1 MGNQWYGHMGRR
13 SLTLPNY
20 IFRCRIGSNASNIF
34 RFGRVHKICVQPY
47 FFASNLTCL
56 VSVYCWVVSDFVSE
70 LLPHPRQNFRLPGP
84 CCCLS
89 LNPARS
95 LAAAQVASTG
105 YSILDTL
112 PLSPFTVR
120 NSVAITPSALSLRSQ
135 VMMANSKKCH
145 QKLCKLSLTVSG
157 GESVTWK
164 FLMQHIFSHHTK
176 IDKIKES
183 QGSTHT

>member
-1 MGNQWYGHMGRR
+1 MHQTYFDLEESTKYVFNLIS
-13 SLTLPNY
+13 SLPTL
-20 IFRCRIGSNASNIF
+20 
-34 RFGRVHKICVQPY
+34 
-47 FFASNLTCL
+47 L
-56 VSVYCWVVSDFVSE
+56 VSSQFIAGLCLILCPSFCHIPDKTSDSPALAAV
-70 LLPHPRQNFRLPGP
+70 
-84 CCCLS
+84 S

>member
-1 MGNQWYGHMGRR
+1 MHQTYFDLEESKKYVFNLISW
-13 SLTLPNY
+13 LPTL
-20 IFRCRIGSNASNIF
+20 
-34 RFGRVHKICVQPY
+34 
-47 FFASNLTCL
+47 L
-56 VSVYCWVVSDFVSE
+56 VSSQFIAGLCLILCPSFCHIPDKTSDSPALAAV
-70 LLPHPRQNFRLPGP
+70 
-84 CCCLS
+84 S

-157 GESVTWK
+157 GESVTWR
-164 FLMQHIFSHHTK
+164 FSDETYLLTSYQNRQV
-176 IDKIKES
+176 KES